1 MKEKILIATLELAC
15 EKGLGNVSMSQIAS
29 KCGLSKSSLYSHYKS
44 KEDIINKMYE
54 FFREKS
60 YERSN
65 TIDITSFNENSSFY
79 DILISVVESYKHL
92 NNDKYLYKF
101 YKMIYS
107 ERTINKEAAKILVLE
122 TKKMINATKQLFNY
136 TNSIGVSNIKDVD
149 TVSMSFALNVNQI
162 INYEIDLEFIGE
174 DSDNNI
180 DLFIKEFSRVYG
192 VK

>member
-1 MKEKILIATLELAC
+1 
-15 EKGLGNVSMSQIAS
+15 
-29 KCGLSKSSLYSHYKS
+29 
-44 KEDIINKMYE
+44 
-54 FFREKS
+54 
-60 YERSN
+60 
-65 TIDITSFNENSSFY
+65 
-79 DILISVVESYKHL
+79 
-92 NNDKYLYKF
+92 
-101 YKMIYS
+101 MIYS

-122 TKKMINATKQLFNY
+122 TKKMITATKQLFNY

-174 DSDNNI
+174 DSDNNT